1 MKKSLELLALPGDN
15 EKLKAAFGDEA
26 VYIVDE
32 KTGTVLADQNANKK
46 YYPASTTK
54 LLTTLVALDYV
65 ADKMDTRITVG
76 DELDMLDPESSLAE
90 IEQGE
95 SLTWKELLYGM
106 LLPSGCD
113 AALTIAV
120 NVARMAADNQHL
132 SNEEAIKRFAEMMN
146 EKADEMG
153 CQNYNFVNPHG
164 IHDDNHYISAKD
176 MYIIAHET
184 LKNKDIAQ
192 IVKTPVYSRQTTT
205 HGTYHW
211 QTTNYLI
218 FDSES
223 AALYSDIFE
232 NGHNPMYNQDATG
245 VKTGFTIPAGRC
257 LVFSAKAEDKK
268 ILCVIFNAP
277 SNAVLYTQ
285 ANKVIESVKNDY
297 QHVVW
302 TDEYHQLPAVK
313 VRDNHFS
320 DVNYLKLSTGKA
332 AASTVLKE
340 KASRYSPRI
349 TLNNSLLEKADNQT
363 YKVLK
368 AIKEGDEIGSLD
380 IEIDGIIYQSFPIYA
395 GNIMRP

>member
-1 MKKSLELLALPGDN
+1 MKKSSELLALPGDN
-15 EKLKAAFGDEA
+15 EKLKAAIGDEA
-26 VYIVDE
+26 AYIVDE
-32 KTGTVLADQNANKK
+32 KTGTVLADQNADKK

-54 LLTTLVALDYV
+54 ILTTLVALDYV
-65 ADKMDTRITVG
+65 ADKMDTRVTVG

-95 SLTWKELLYGM
+95 SLTWEELFYGM

-153 CQNYNFVNPHG
+153 CKNYNFVNPHG

-192 IVKTPVYSRQTTT
+192 IVKTPVYSRQTATL
-205 HGTYHW
+205 GIYHW

-232 NGHNPMYNQDATG
+232 NGHNPQYNQDATG

-257 LVFSAKAEDKK
+257 LVFSAKADDKK
-268 ILCVIFNAP
+268 ILGVIFNAP

-285 ANKVIESVKNDY
+285 ANNVIESLKNDY
-297 QHVVW
+297 QHVAW
-302 TDEYHQLPAVK
+302 TDENHQLPSVK

-320 DVNYLKLSTGKA
+320 EVNYLKLFTGKA

-340 KASRYSPRI
+340 KASRYSPRV
-349 TLNNSLLEKADNQT
+349 TLNNSLLEKVDDQT

-395 GNIMRP
+395 GDKMRP

>member
-146 EKADEMG
+146 EKA
-153 CQNYNFVNPHG
+153 V
-164 IHDDNHYISAKD
+164 
-176 MYIIAHET
+176 
-184 LKNKDIAQ
+184 
-192 IVKTPVYSRQTTT
+192 
-205 HGTYHW
+205 
-211 QTTNYLI
+211 
-218 FDSES
+218 
-223 AALYSDIFE
+223 
-232 NGHNPMYNQDATG
+232 
-245 VKTGFTIPAGRC
+245 
-257 LVFSAKAEDKK
+257 
-268 ILCVIFNAP
+268 
-277 SNAVLYTQ
+277 
-285 ANKVIESVKNDY
+285 
-297 QHVVW
+297 
-302 TDEYHQLPAVK
+302 
-313 VRDNHFS
+313 
-320 DVNYLKLSTGKA
+320 
-332 AASTVLKE
+332 
-340 KASRYSPRI
+340 
-349 TLNNSLLEKADNQT
+349 
-363 YKVLK
+363 
-368 AIKEGDEIGSLD
+368 
-380 IEIDGIIYQSFPIYA
+380 
-395 GNIMRP
+395 